1 MSTLVQVVVVV
12 DKEDLEVMTDP
23 VEVVELDAGKTNPVG
38 VPVY

>member
-12 DKEDLEVMTDP
+12 DKEDLEVMADL

-38 VPVY
+38 VPVC